1 MRIADAGGENT
12 MGTAENKDIVRR
24 VYEEVVNNH
33 NVDLPSSYFSPNYV
47 NHKNSGRVGRDQAAV
62 LDVV

>member
-1 MRIADAGGENT
+1 

-33 NVDLPSSYFSPNYV
+33 NLDLPSSYLSP
-47 NHKNSGRVGRDQAAV
+47 KLCEPQEPWEGWKGPSSCS
-62 LDVV
+62 